1 MKKRYPDPKPPV
13 PGGVARKAVKR
24 AARRKTVVPRA
35 GGMVSEYGRQIGEKA
50 PAKRTGP
57 KARPAPKKPR
67 PAPKGG
73 MPKIGKKY
81 RAPGLKYRRPGRP
94 I

>member
-1 MKKRYPDPKPPV
+1 MKSRRFPDPKPPV
-13 PGGVARKAVKR
+13 PGGAAKKAVR
-24 AARRKTVVPRA
+24 RVRRKTVAPRA

-57 KARPAPKKPR
+57 KARPAPKR

-73 MPKIGKKY
+73 MPKVGKK
-81 RAPGLKYRRPGRP
+81 RPAPGMRFTRKVIGL
-94 I
+94 

>member
-1 MKKRYPDPKPPV
+1 MKKRFPDPKPPI
-13 PGGVARKAVKR
+13 PGRTAKKAVRKAI
-24 AARRKTVVPRA
+24 RKTVTPRA

-73 MPKIGKKY
+73 MPKIDKKY
-81 RAPGLKYRRPGRP
+81 RRPGLKYRRPGGL
-94 I
+94 